1 MVSEERDVLK
11 DRMVDAWFRC
21 YCCFARA
28 EPGPSDRLNLLSCQH
43 LICEKC
49 AKIAQRPNAGPD
61 SMTCPGCGARPVRC
75 LPLGSSDKVP
85 RNVRQLF
92 EDVGKWARSLKNA
105 NNFQAMQKDAIL
117 KTWIPETNRRKDRL
131 DAKSKEKLRKN
142 QQLRQVYQDIVR
154 EVEKER
160 SLALEMEREIGSM
173 KQPRERRREERGHG
187 NSKGDYGKSIQS
199 PSSNHSSEGRSKRL
213 VLVGQGGKHQDAC
226 AGIFG
231 AGSGNGI
238 VQRPR
243 QHEGNPHQNMR
254 PLPRL

>member
-1 MVSEERDVLK
+1 MVSGERDVLK
-11 DRMVDAWFRC
+11 DKMVDAWFRC
-21 YCCFARA
+21 YSCFARA

-49 AKIAQRPNAGPD
+49 AKIAQRPNAGPE

-92 EDVGKWARSLKNA
+92 EDEGKWARSLKNA

-117 KTWIPETNRRKDRL
+117 RTWIPETNRRKDRL
-131 DAKSKEKLRKN
+131 DAKLREKLRKN
-142 QQLRQVYQDIVR
+142 QQLRQVYLDKVR
-154 EVEKER
+154 EVEKEKEHI
-160 SLALEMEREIGSM
+160 LALEMERKIDSI
-173 KQPRERRREERGHG
+173 KQPRERRRSG

-199 PSSNHSSEGRSKRL
+199 PSSTHSSEGRSRRL

-226 AGIFG
+226 AEIFG
-231 AGSGNGI
+231 ARSGNGI
-238 VQRPR
+238 MHRPR
-243 QHEGNPHQNMR
+243 QHEGNPHQSIR

>member
-1 MVSEERDVLK
+1 
-11 DRMVDAWFRC
+11 
-21 YCCFARA
+21 
-28 EPGPSDRLNLLSCQH
+28 
-43 LICEKC
+43 
-49 AKIAQRPNAGPD
+49 
-61 SMTCPGCGARPVRC
+61 MTCPGCGARPVRY

-142 QQLRQVYQDIVR
+142 QQLRQVYQDKVR

-160 SLALEMEREIGSM
+160 SLALELEEREIGSI

-187 NSKGDYGKSIQS
+187 NSKGDYGKSNSIERVHPSLADRLLS
-199 PSSNHSSEGRSKRL
+199 PRH
-213 VLVGQGGKHQDAC
+213 VVVGQWGKHQDG
-226 AGIFG
+226 GIIQ
-231 AGSGNGI
+231 S
-238 VQRPR
+238 PR
-243 QHEGNPHQNMR
+243 QHQGNPHQNMR